1 MTSKP
6 AKKRDPVCGMVVP
19 ADENALEYQ
28 QMHFAFCSL
37 QCRER
42 FLQNPHLYI
51 GQGGHRAPAQ
61 EGQQLLKQR
70 RLKLEQALSPEMAE
84 QVLDAVQAMM
94 GIEQVVIEGDCIT
107 IRYDLL
113 QATEAQIEEAMTK
126 AGALL
131 GHGWSE
137 RLRRAFVQ
145 YLEETELENLSDQ
158 GTTGGHCH

>member
-1 MTSKP
+1 MTNKP
-6 AKKRDPVCGMVVP
+6 ATKRDHVCGMMVP

-51 GQGGHRAPAQ
+51 GRGGHKAPAQ
-61 EGQQLLKQR
+61 EGQKLLKQR
-70 RLKLEQALSPEMAE
+70 RLKLEQPLSPDMAE
-84 QVLDAVQAMM
+84 QVLDAMQAMM
-94 GIEQVVIEGDCIT
+94 GIEQVAIEGDCIT

-113 QATEAQIEEAMTK
+113 QATEAQIEEAMAR
-126 AGALL
+126 AGAVL

-145 YLEETELENLSDQ
+145 YLEDTELENLS
-158 GTTGGHCH
+158 GSAPPGGHCH